1 MLARC
6 HLLLLRWAVMFGYS
20 IRTLFLGAIS
30 LGLIIGGL
38 FFIWAATFKIPDI
51 QSLED
56 RKVSQSAKIY
66 DRTGTVLL
74 YDLHENINRTIV
86 PIADISLH
94 IRNATVAI
102 EDSTFYDHAGIRPVA
117 TLRAVFIQPLRG
129 KGVQGGSTITQQVV
143 KNSVLTSER
152 KISRKIIEW
161 VIALRLEKQLTK
173 DDILELY
180 LNESPYGGTIYGVE
194 EASQA
199 FFGKA
204 ARDVTIAEAAYLA
217 ALPQAPTFYSPYG
230 NNRDALEDR
239 KNLVLTRMRDLDFI
253 TNEEFE
259 TARDENIEFQSQIIS
274 GIRAPHFVFFV
285 REQLEEEFGRRTLE
299 ESGWR
304 IITTLDMDLQEAA
317 ERIVK
322 EYALQNA
329 EDFNAENAAIVA
341 TDPKNGDILTMV
353 GSRDY
358 FDEDIDGNFNIAL
371 AERQPGSAFK
381 PFVYAQAFRE
391 GYAPETV
398 VFDVQTQ
405 FSTTCEQ
412 DNFTSED
419 DTCYSPQNY
428 DLEYRGPVS
437 LRDALAQ
444 SINVPAVKALYLV
457 GLSDALRLAR
467 AMGITTLEGIDR
479 YGLTLVLG
487 GGEVTLLDMV
497 SSYGVFA
504 NEGVRNEYRSILKI
518 EGRDGNEVRSYETK
532 SNRVLERDIALTVSD
547 VLSDNAARTPA
558 FGANS
563 PLNFPGNHVAAK
575 TGTTNDSRDAW
586 IVGYTPNIAVGAWA
600 GNNDNSPMVKQVAG
614 FIVAPMWNEFMRFAL
629 QHMEHEPF
637 ATPRSLT
644 TENDK
649 PILRGIWE
657 GVDIQD
663 DPSGKKR
670 VVADIHSILYWVD
683 KENPRGARLEN
694 PAEDPQFNRWEYG
707 VRLWALQNNLLD
719 GTILFH

>member
-1 MLARC
+1 MSIMFGVSMRT
-6 HLLLLRWAVMFGYS
+6 LLLGIV
-20 IRTLFLGAIS
+20 S
-30 LGLIIGGL
+30 LGFFIGGGL
-38 FFIWAATFKIPDI
+38 FIWAATFKIPDI

-56 RKVSQSAKIY
+56 RKISQSAKLY
-66 DRTGTVLL
+66 DRTGTTLL

-102 EDSTFYDHAGIRPVA
+102 EDSTFYEHSGIRPIA
-117 TLRAVFIQPLRG
+117 TLRAVFLQPLRG

-161 VIALRLEKQLTK
+161 VIALRLERELTK

-199 FFGKA
+199 FFGKT
-204 ARDVTIAEAAYLA
+204 ARDVSLAEAAYLA
-217 ALPQAPTFYSPYG
+217 ALPQAPTYYSPYG
-230 NNRDALEDR
+230 NNREALEDR
-239 KNLVLTRMRDLDFI
+239 KNLVLARMRDLDFI
-253 TNEEFE
+253 TQNEYNDAIGEMV
-259 TARDENIEFQSQIIS
+259 EFQSQVIS

-285 REQLEEEFGRRTLE
+285 REQLEEEYGRRALE

-304 IITTLDMDLQEAA
+304 IITTLDMELQEAG

-322 EYALQNA
+322 EYALQNE

-341 TDPKNGDILTMV
+341 TDPKTGDILTMV

-358 FDEDIDGNFNIAL
+358 FDEEIDGNFNIAL

-405 FSTTCEQ
+405 FSTTCSQ
-412 DNFTSED
+412 SNFTSED

-428 DLEYRGPVS
+428 DLTYRGPVS
-437 LRDALAQ
+437 FRDALAQ

-457 GLSDALRLAR
+457 GISDALRLAR
-467 AMGITTLEGIDR
+467 AMGITTLEGVDR

-497 SSYGVFA
+497 SAYGVFA
-504 NEGVRNEYRSILKI
+504 NEGMRNEGRSILKI
-518 EGRDGNEVRSYETK
+518 EDRDGKEVRSYETK
-532 SNRVLERDIALTVSD
+532 QSRVLESDVALAISD

-558 FGANS
+558 FGAVS
-563 PLNFPGNHVAAK
+563 PLYFPGSHVAAK

-614 FIVAPMWNEFMRFAL
+614 FIVAPMWHEFMNVAL
-629 QHMEHEPF
+629 QHQPHDPF
-637 ATPRSLT
+637 PSSKAFVS
-644 TENDK
+644 ENDK

-670 VVADIHSILYWVD
+670 ITANIHSILYWVD
-683 KENPRGARLEN
+683 KNNPRGARLEN
-694 PAEDPQFNRWEYG
+694 PESDPQFSRWEFS
-707 VRLWALQNNLLD
+707 VRRWALENNLLD
-719 GTILFH
+719 GTVLFR